1 MIQFNCSHCRA
12 VLRYTGSKSG
22 ARVKCPRCQQVSA
35 VPMLGSTQRRLSNR
49 RMSSPVAVLVTA
61 GDGGS
66 EPAPSTIINRSEGG
80 LCLTLPDA
88 VPQGTTLKV
97 RLALPLEDLPWV
109 PVKVRH
115 CQVLGN
121 RWKIGCQY
129 VGDPSEED
137 VLLFG

>member
-1 MIQFNCSHCRA
+1 MIQFKCSHCAA
-12 VLRYTGSKSG
+12 VLKYSGTTNG
-22 ARVKCPRCQQVSA
+22 ARVKCPRCQQVCK
-35 VPMLGSTQRRLSNR
+35 VPLLGSTQRRLSNR
-49 RMSSPVAVLVTA
+49 RMSNPVAVLVTDGA
-61 GDGGS
+61 GAC

-80 LCLTLPDA
+80 LCLSLADA

-121 RWKIGCQY
+121 RWKVGCQY
-129 VGDPSEED
+129 VGDPTEED